1 MKNRKILA
9 ALFLTGGI
17 AISYLI
23 WLSLRPVVIIAVHK
37 DGAFSDI
44 LVENFPITGR
54 EKINWWL
61 QNEVRLKEKYE
72 ISFPKKNEF
81 SSITFWNF
89 GDGYKEEGKYDRL
102 CFEEMKTKKNCI
114 EKEPVFSVSNSR
126 NRGIIFTVYD
136 GTYHLKE
143 NGEVTKVR

>member
-23 WLSLRPVVIIAVHK
+23 WLSVRPVTIVATHQEFGTSSV
-37 DGAFSDI
+37 
-44 LVENFPITGR
+44 LVNHFPLTDRG
-54 EKINWWL
+54 KINWWL
-61 QNEVRLKEKYE
+61 TNKEVLKEKYK
-72 ISFPKKNEF
+72 IPRTDSDGGFTM
-81 SSITFWNF
+81 IFWNF